1 MFRQLVKHELI
12 ATRRLVPFIWLVTA
26 VIAAIHLIASQIDI
40 QWLAGTSMVF
50 LILLA
55 ISQVIITY
63 VVVVMRYYK
72 SLYSDEGYLTHTLPV
87 KAGSLLGSK
96 VLTSFIWLILSY
108 LVAGAVLVI
117 VMAAM
122 NSQRDL
128 TLLQMYREI
137 QSAIGFTD
145 TQAALLTGLVILFI
159 IYSLLLQLAQLFF
172 AMSFGSQSAFHR
184 LGLAGPI
191 ITYLVLN
198 FLLEMAMLVMMVF
211 VPLSLKINL
220 DMNGRPT
227 GDLDLVG
234 YGMIEMIRNPQTA
247 SPIIGLGGILF
258 TVLAMAALY
267 WGSHRLIERRTSLR

>member
-26 VIAAIHLIASQIDI
+26 VIAVIHLIASQIDI

-145 TQAALLTGLVILFI
+145 TQAALLTGL
-159 IYSLLLQLAQLFF
+159 
-172 AMSFGSQSAFHR
+172 
-184 LGLAGPI
+184 
-191 ITYLVLN
+191 
-198 FLLEMAMLVMMVF
+198 
-211 VPLSLKINL
+211 
-220 DMNGRPT
+220 
-227 GDLDLVG
+227 
-234 YGMIEMIRNPQTA
+234 
-247 SPIIGLGGILF
+247 
-258 TVLAMAALY
+258 
-267 WGSHRLIERRTSLR
+267 